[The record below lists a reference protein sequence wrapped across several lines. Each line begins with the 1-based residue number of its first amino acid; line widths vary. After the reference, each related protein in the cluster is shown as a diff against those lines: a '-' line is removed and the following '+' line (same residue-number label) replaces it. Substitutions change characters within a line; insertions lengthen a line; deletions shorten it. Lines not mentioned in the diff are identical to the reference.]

1 MSTEKNLD
9 KIAKYLSDNMHP
21 EERES
26 LFEWVEKS
34 SDNKQEFEDAL
45 ATWNAMDGMKDPI
58 SVNSDAAWGKMEQ
71 RVEQSRHLEEA
82 KNTLEVVSII
92 KPILRIAAAA
102 ILLLM
107 AGLWYN
113 RDYTSVEMTTVHTQ
127 ATEKTTIDLPDGSR
141 VWLNEHSVLH
151 YATKFDKRAVR
162 LEGEAFFEVSKKE
175 GQTFEIIAGDSK
187 TTVLGT
193 SFNVRAYP
201 EESFVEV
208 AVETGKVQFASLQKE
223 EEKAILEKKEYAT
236 LSNRTTKVIKQKGT
250 KPNAK
255 AWKSQALYL
264 GEAKMDQAVE
274 ALERYFA
281 VDITVKNKAIL
292 NCSWGSTINQLSK
305 PNLETLIKQINF
317 GNPYE
322 IKQVAPKRYI
332 LSGEGCPS
340 LNDE

>member
-26 LFEWVEKS
+26 LFEWIEKS
-34 SDNKQEFEDAL
+34 SENKQEFEDSL
-45 ATWNAMDGMKDPI
+45 ATWNAMDGMED
-58 SVNSDAAWGKMEQ
+58 
-71 RVEQSRHLEEA
+71 
-82 KNTLEVVSII
+82 NTLEVVSII

-113 RDYTSVEMTTVHTQ
+113 RDYTSAEMATVSTQ

-151 YATKFDKRAVR
+151 YATDFDKRVVQ
-162 LEGEAFFEVSKKE
+162 LEGEAFFEVTKKD

-208 AVETGKVQFASLQKE
+208 AVETGKVQFTSLKQEKE
-223 EEKAILEKKEYAT
+223 QAILEKTEYAT
-236 LSNRTTKVIKQKGT
+236 LTKATTKVRKQEGT

-255 AWKSQALYL
+255 AWKNEALYL
-264 GEAKMDQAVE
+264 GEAKMDQAIE

-281 VDITVKNKAIL
+281 VDITVKDKPIL
-292 NCSWGSTINQLSK
+292 NCSWGNTIDQLNK
-305 PNLETLIKQINF
+305 PDLETLIKQINF
-317 GNPYE
+317 GNPYK
-322 IKQVAPKRYI
+322 IKQIAPKKYI
-332 LSGEGCPS
+332 LSGEGCPR
-340 LNDE
+340 

>member
-26 LFEWVEKS
+26 LFEWIEKS
-34 SDNKQEFEDAL
+34 SENKQAFEDSL
-45 ATWNAMDGMKDPI
+45 ATWNAMDGMEDSI
-58 SVNSDAAWGKMEQ
+58 SVESDAAWGNMEQ
-71 RVEQSRHLEEA
+71 RIEQSRHLEEA

-113 RDYTSVEMTTVHTQ
+113 RDYTSAEMATVSTQ

-151 YATKFDKRAVR
+151 YATDFDKRVVQ
-162 LEGEAFFEVSKKE
+162 LEGEAFFEVIKKD

-208 AVETGKVQFASLQKE
+208 AVETGKVQFTSLKQEKE
-223 EEKAILEKKEYAT
+223 QAILEKTEYAT
-236 LSNRTTKVIKQKGT
+236 LTKATTKVRKQEGT

-255 AWKSQALYL
+255 AWKNEALYL
-264 GEAKMDQAVE
+264 GEAKMDQAIE

-281 VDITVKNKAIL
+281 VDITVKDKPIL
-292 NCSWGSTINQLSK
+292 NCSWGNTIDQLNK
-305 PNLETLIKQINF
+305 PDLETLIKQINF
-317 GNPYE
+317 GNPYK
-322 IKQVAPKRYI
+322 IKQI
-332 LSGEGCPS
+332 LS
-340 LNDE
+340 LIHI

>member
-21 EERES
+21 EERET

-34 SDNKQEFEDAL
+34 SENKQEFEESL
-45 ATWNAMDGMKDPI
+45 ATWNALDGIKDPF
-58 SVNSDAAWGKMEQ
+58 SGDSDVAWGKMEQ
-71 RVEQSRHLEEA
+71 RLEQTRQLDSVT
-82 KNTLEVVSII
+82 KTLEVVSLL
-92 KPILRIAAAA
+92 KPLLRIAAAA

-113 RDYTSVEMTTVHTQ
+113 RDYISPEIATISTE
-127 ATEKTTIDLPDGSR
+127 ATEKTTVDLPDGSR

-151 YATKFDKRAVR
+151 YATNFDTREVR
-162 LEGEAFFEVSKKE
+162 LEGEAFFEVAKKD
-175 GQTFEIIAGDSK
+175 GQTFEIVAGDSK

-208 AVETGKVQFASLQKE
+208 AVETGKVQFSSLQKTE
-223 EEKAILEKKEYAT
+223 ETTLLNKKEYAILT
-236 LSNRTTKVIKQKGT
+236 KATTKVNKQRGT
-250 KPNAK
+250 KPNAL
-255 AWKSQALYL
+255 AWKNQALYL

-292 NCSWGSTINQLSK
+292 NCSWGNTIDQLSK
-305 PNLETLIKQINF
+305 PDLETLIKQINF
-317 GNPYE
+317 GNPYQ

-332 LSGEGCPS
+332 LSGEGCPK
-340 LNDE
+340 

>member
-26 LFEWVEKS
+26 LFAWVEES
-34 SDNKQEFEDAL
+34 DDNKQEFEDSL
-45 ATWNAMDGMKDPI
+45 ATWNAMDGMKDTF
-58 SVNSDAAWGKMEQ
+58 SVDSDAAWGKMEQ
-71 RVEQSRHLEEA
+71 RLEQTRQLEEVN
-82 KNTLEVVSII
+82 NTLEVVSLL

-113 RDYTSVEMTTVHTQ
+113 RGYDSAEMATISTQ
-127 ATEKTTIDLPDGSR
+127 TTEKTTVDLPDGSR
-141 VWLNEHSVLH
+141 VWLNEHSVLQ
-151 YATKFDKRAVR
+151 YATKFDKRVIH
-162 LEGEAFFEVSKKE
+162 LEGEAFFEVTKKD
-175 GQTFEIIAGDSK
+175 GQTFEIVAGDSK

-201 EESFVEV
+201 EETFVEV
-208 AVETGKVQFASLQKE
+208 AVETGKVQFTSLQKTE
-223 EEKAILEKKEYAT
+223 ETVLLEKKEYAT
-236 LSNRTTKVIKQKGT
+236 LIKATTEVNKQQGT
-250 KPNAK
+250 KPNAI
-255 AWKSQALYL
+255 AWKNQALYL

-281 VDITVKNKAIL
+281 VDITVKDKAIL
-292 NCSWGSTINQLSK
+292 NCSWGNTIDQLNK
-305 PNLETLIKQINF
+305 PNLETLIEQINF

-322 IKQVAPKRYI
+322 IKKIAPKQYI
-332 LSGEGCPS
+332 LFGEGC
-340 LNDE
+340 LE